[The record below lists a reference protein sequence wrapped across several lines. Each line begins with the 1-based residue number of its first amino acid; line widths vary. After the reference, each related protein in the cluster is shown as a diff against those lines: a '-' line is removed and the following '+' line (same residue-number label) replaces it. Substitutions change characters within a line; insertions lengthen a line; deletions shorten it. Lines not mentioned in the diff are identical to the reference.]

1 MAETSFGNI
10 GKTNDE
16 ESNMDISLVS
26 QKQHKLSPSGRSSQ
40 NKDQYRDNGAV
51 GSLYVG
57 NPRADHFTSQYSLDF
72 PCLLSDVIDF
82 HTHKHSAVW

>member
-57 NPRADHFTSQYSLDF
+57 NPRADHFTS
-72 PCLLSDVIDF
+72 
-82 HTHKHSAVW
+82 